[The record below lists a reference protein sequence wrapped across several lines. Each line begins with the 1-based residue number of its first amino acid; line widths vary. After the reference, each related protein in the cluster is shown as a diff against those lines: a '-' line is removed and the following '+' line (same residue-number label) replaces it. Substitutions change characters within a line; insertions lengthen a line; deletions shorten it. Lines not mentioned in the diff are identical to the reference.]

1 MAGRSILIGW
11 DKEDGMQLIKRHLVA
26 VLLDSAV
33 LAMVTGSVVFL
44 VVALGI

>member
-1 MAGRSILIGW
+1 
-11 DKEDGMQLIKRHLVA
+11 MQIIKRHLLD
-26 VLLDSAV
+26 VLLDTAV